1 MRLLIF
7 DDYEQMSRW
16 AARYVARRIAQEASH
31 LRPFVLGLPTGST
44 PVGTYRHLVELH
56 RRGEVSFRHVVT
68 FNMDEYV
75 GLGPDHPQSYAYF
88 MHQHLWDHVD
98 LPPQQRHIPNGLAED
113 LDAECR
119 RYEQAIQAAGGIDLF
134 LGGLGHDGHIAF
146 NEPGSSLRSRTRV
159 VMLTEDTRRANARF
173 FDNDPS
179 RVPRQA
185 LTVGVGTI
193 LDARQ
198 VMLLVSGQSKAW
210 ALHKIVEEG
219 VNHMWAGSALQL
231 HPDAWILCDEAA
243 TEELKVKTVRYFKE
257 VERKTL
263 AELMEDEPPA

>member
-1 MRLLIF
+1 MRVLIF

-16 AARYVARRIAQEASH
+16 AAHYVAWKIRQLATPQ
-31 LRPFVLGLPTGST
+31 RPFVLGLPTGST
-44 PVGTYRHLVELH
+44 PVGTYRHLVELY
-56 RRGEVSFRHVVT
+56 RQGKVSFRHVIT

-98 LPPQQRHIPNGLAED
+98 LPPQQAHIPNGLAED
-113 LDAECR
+113 LEQECQ
-119 RYEQAIQAAGGIDLF
+119 RYEQAIAQAGGIDLF

-159 VMLTEDTRRANARF
+159 VHLSEDTIRANARF
-173 FDNDPS
+173 FQGNLS
-179 RVPRQA
+179 QVPRKA

-193 LDARQ
+193 LDARE

-210 ALHKIVEEG
+210 ALHQIVEQG
-219 VNHMWAGSALQL
+219 VNHMWTGSALQL
-231 HPDAWILCDEAA
+231 HPQAWILCDEPA
-243 TEELKVKTVRYFKE
+243 TEELKVKTVRYF
-257 VERKTL
+257 RQAGQSWMQL
-263 AELMEDEPPA
+263 PPLD